1 MKTEKRKEKQ
11 DGFHTSVIGCR
22 LYILMAC
29 TCAGCF
35 LCGCEEYHSYNAA
48 SMDYE
53 TECSSYSNDYSSK
66 LAYLK
71 ACADQRG
78 YMTVAEA
85 QLALNYIKEMLDQ
98 IQQKRDLAAEQYSKA
113 DNSNY
118 STMHPA
124 MQWLVSSPSSRRRSA
139 EALEEEAQNIQN
151 EAAAWV
157 DWMVDMKNAGRIR

>member
-11 DGFHTSVIGCR
+11 DSLHTSVIGWR
-22 LYILMAC
+22 LYISMAC

-53 TECSSYSNDYSSK
+53 TECSSYSNDNSSE

-85 QLALNYIKEMLDQ
+85 QLALNCIKEMLKQ
-98 IQQKRDLAAEQYSKA
+98 IQQKRDLAAEQCSKA

-139 EALEEEAQNIQN
+139 AALEEEAKNIQN

-157 DWMVDMKNAGRIR
+157 DWMVAMQNAGRIR